1 MNNLE
6 FQFTKQTRAEG
17 YSVALVKA
25 EDIAAVVLA
34 TLAGRPGGLTAN
46 EIQALN
52 PAISLNNVR
61 SRLTELKLRGLV
73 RAIGKRINPAT
84 GVHVAVWLD
93 ALGGR

>member
-1 MNNLE
+1 MDNLE
-6 FQFTKQTRAEG
+6 FQFTRQTRAEG
-17 YSVALVKA
+17 YAVAAAKA
-25 EDIAAVVLA
+25 DDIAAVVLA

-52 PAISLNNVR
+52 PTISLNNVR